1 MERAILLADMNS
13 FFASVHQV
21 LDPGLRGKPVAIT
34 GDPEQRHGIVLS
46 ASYEAKDYGVKTG
59 MVLREARQ
67 FCPHCIFIKSQH
79 QVYVNF
85 SNRIVGIM
93 RDYTPLVEPFS
104 IDEAFLDVTGSQKLF
119 GPPIDIARQLKLR
132 IRQEVGLTCS
142 VGVAPNKL
150 LAKMAS
156 DLHKPD
162 GLTVIDRQDVAAVL
176 WPLPVR
182 ELFGVGPRY
191 EQHLRRL
198 NIFTIGDLARYP
210 VDVLKRRFG
219 AIGEDMWLSAN
230 GIDDSPVDADSSNRA
245 KSIGH
250 QFTLPSDC
258 EGESLKSVILELA
271 DLVAYRVRNGGY
283 VGRTVVLYLKDP
295 GFKWVSRTQMLPEFT
310 DLAAD
315 IARTALN
322 LLSEHWHPNWPVRM
336 VGVSLANLVKRRIE
350 QMDLFGDKE
359 KQRKVEL
366 ACDQVRKRFGKAAV
380 LRAASLS
387 SSSKSRQDR

>member
-13 FFASVHQV
+13 FFASVHQA
-21 LDPGLRGKPVAIT
+21 LDPKLQGKPVAII

-46 ASYEAKDYGVKTG
+46 ASYEAKDSGVKTG
-59 MVLREARQ
+59 MILRDARQ
-67 FCPHCIFIKSQH
+67 LCPHCIFIKSRH
-79 QVYVNF
+79 QLYVNF
-85 SNRIVGIM
+85 SNRIIDIM
-93 RDYTPLVEPFS
+93 RDFTPLVEPFS

-119 GPPIDIARQLKLR
+119 GDPVAIARQLKQR
-132 IRQEVGLTCS
+132 IRHDVGLTCS

-150 LAKMAS
+150 LAKMGA
-156 DLHKPD
+156 DLQKPD
-162 GLTVIDRQDVAAVL
+162 GLTVLRRQDVPSVL
-176 WPLPVR
+176 WPLPMR

-198 NIFTIGDLARYP
+198 NILTIGDLARYP

-219 AIGEDMWLSAN
+219 AIGEDMWRSAN
-230 GIDDSPVDADSSNRA
+230 GVDDSPVDADSMKQA

-258 EGESLKSVILELA
+258 KGEGLKSVILEMA

-283 VGRTVVLYLKDP
+283 AGRTVVLYLKDP
-295 GFKWVSRTQMLPEFT
+295 GFQWMSRAQMLPEFT
-310 DLAAD
+310 DLSAD

-322 LLSEHWHPNWPVRM
+322 LLSEHWHLNWPVRM
-336 VGVSLANLVKRRIE
+336 VGVSLANLAKRRIE
-350 QMDLFGDKE
+350 QMDLFGEKE
-359 KQRKVEL
+359 RQRKVEL
-366 ACDQVRKRFGKAAV
+366 ACDQVRNRFGKAAV
-380 LRAASLS
+380 LRAASLP

>member
-21 LDPGLRGKPVAIT
+21 LEPGLQGKPVAVT

-46 ASYEAKDYGVKTG
+46 ASYEAKHSGIKTS
-59 MVLREARQ
+59 MVIREAKKL
-67 FCPHCIFIKSQH
+67 CPQCTFIKSQH
-79 QVYVNF
+79 QLYVNF

-93 RDYTPLVEPFS
+93 RDFTPLVEQFS
-104 IDEAFLDVTGSQKLF
+104 IDEAFLDVTGCQKLF
-119 GPPIDIARQLKLR
+119 GPPVDIARQIKQR

-162 GLTVIDRQDVAAVL
+162 GLTVIDHQDVATLL
-176 WPLPVR
+176 WPLPIR

-191 EQHLRRL
+191 EQHLRKL
-198 NIFTIGDLARYP
+198 NILTIGDLARYP

-219 AIGEDMWLSAN
+219 AAGEDMWLSAN
-230 GIDDSPVDADSSNRA
+230 GIDDSPVDADSLNRA
-245 KSIGH
+245 KSMGH

-258 EGESLKSVILELA
+258 AGESLRSVILELS
-271 DLVAYRVRNGGY
+271 DLVAYRVRSGGY
-283 VGRTVVLYLKDP
+283 VGKTVVLTLKDP
-295 GFKWVSRTQMLPEFT
+295 GFKWVSRSQMLPEFT

-315 IARTALN
+315 IARTALS
-322 LLSEHWHPNWPVRM
+322 LLSEHWNPNWPVRM
-336 VGVSLANLVKRRIE
+336 VGVTLTNLVKRNIE
-350 QMDLFGDKE
+350 QLDLFGEKE

-366 ACDQVRKRFGKAAV
+366 ACDQVRKRFGKGAV
-380 LRAASLS
+380 FRAGSLS

>member
-13 FFASVHQV
+13 FFASVHQA

-46 ASYEAKDYGVKTG
+46 ASYEAKDSGVKTG
-59 MVLREARQ
+59 MVLREARRL
-67 FCPHCIFIKSQH
+67 CPHCIFIKSQH
-79 QVYVNF
+79 QLYINF
-85 SNRIVGIM
+85 SNRIIGIM

-119 GPPIDIARQLKLR
+119 GPPIDIARQLKQR
-132 IRQEVGLTCS
+132 IRQDVGLTCS

-162 GLTVIDRQDVAAVL
+162 GLTVIDRQDVATVL

-210 VDVLKRRFG
+210 VKVLKGRFG

-230 GIDDSPVDADSSNRA
+230 GVDDSPVDADNMNRA

-258 EGESLKSVILELA
+258 KGESLKSVILELA

-283 VGRTVVLYLKDP
+283 VGRTVVLCLKDP
-295 GFKWVSRTQMLPEFT
+295 GFKWMSRTQMLPEFT

-322 LLSEHWHPNWPVRM
+322 LLSEHWNPNWPVRM
-336 VGVSLANLVKRRIE
+336 VGVSLANLVKRHIE
-350 QMDLFGDKE
+350 QMDLFGEKE
-359 KQRKVEL
+359 RQRKVEL
-366 ACDQVRKRFGKAAV
+366 ACDQVRKRFGKASV

-387 SSSKSRQDR
+387 SSPKSRQDR

>member
-46 ASYEAKDYGVKTG
+46 ASYEAKDCGVKTG
-59 MVLREARQ
+59 MILREARQ
-67 FCPHCIFIKSQH
+67 LCPHCIFIKSQH
-79 QVYVNF
+79 QFYVNF

-119 GPPIDIARQLKLR
+119 GPPIDIARQLKQR

-162 GLTVIDRQDVAAVL
+162 GLTVIDRQDVAALL
-176 WPLPVR
+176 WSLPVR

-210 VDVLKRRFG
+210 VDVLKRKFG

-230 GIDDSPVDADSSNRA
+230 GVDDSPVDADSLNRA

-258 EGESLKSVILELA
+258 EGDRLKSVILELA
-271 DLVAYRVRNGGY
+271 DLVAYRVRSGGY

-295 GFKWVSRTQMLPEFT
+295 GFKWVSRSQMLPEFT
-310 DLAAD
+310 DLSVD

-322 LLSEHWHPNWPVRM
+322 LLSEHWNPNWPVRM

-366 ACDQVRKRFGKAAV
+366 ACDQVRKRFGKAAL

-387 SSSKSRQDR
+387 SASKSRQDR